1 MKDYRKKA
9 VDRYNS
15 LTVAENGCQ
24 YIIDRIKSD
33 SS

>member
-1 MKDYRKKA
+1 MKDYRKKV

-15 LTVAENGCQ
+15 LTAIENGCQ
-24 YIIDRIKSD
+24 YIIDRSKSD